1 MEHIVQ
7 FAVGI
12 DDDAIV
18 KKIEEYAV
26 KTITTELK
34 QSVADKIFEPCYYI
48 SKHARPNDD
57 PLSKFS
63 ANIVS
68 QFLDENK
75 ETIIEKAS
83 SMLADK
89 MFKSKTVREK
99 MLDKSSEM

>member
-12 DDDAIV
+12 DDDAII

-34 QSVADKIFEPCYYI
+34 QSVADKIFEPAYYTSRYANPI
-48 SKHARPNDD
+48 SD

-63 ANIVS
+63 AGIVS
-68 QFLDENK
+68 QFLDENRDV
-75 ETIIEKAS
+75 ILEKAAV
-83 SMLADK
+83 MLADK

>member
-26 KTITTELK
+26 KTITAELK
-34 QSVADKIFEPCYYI
+34 QNVADEIFEPYYN
-48 SKHARPNDD
+48 SRRANPASD

-63 ANIVS
+63 ANIVC

-83 SMLADK
+83 AMLADK

>member
-34 QSVADKIFEPCYYI
+34 QSVANKMFEPAYYA
-48 SKHARPNDD
+48 SKNANPDSD
-57 PLSKFS
+57 PLSRFS
-63 ANIVS
+63 ANIVG

-75 ETIIEKAS
+75 KNILEKAAA
-83 SMLADK
+83 MLADK
-89 MFKSKTVREK
+89 MYKSKTVREK

>member
-34 QSVADKIFEPCYYI
+34 QNVADKIFEPYYT
-48 SKHARPNDD
+48 SRRANPVSD

-63 ANIVS
+63 ANIVG

-75 ETIIEKAS
+75 EVILEKAAA
-83 SMLADK
+83 MLADK
-89 MFKSKTVREK
+89 MYRSKTVREK
-99 MLDKSSEM
+99 RLDKSNEM